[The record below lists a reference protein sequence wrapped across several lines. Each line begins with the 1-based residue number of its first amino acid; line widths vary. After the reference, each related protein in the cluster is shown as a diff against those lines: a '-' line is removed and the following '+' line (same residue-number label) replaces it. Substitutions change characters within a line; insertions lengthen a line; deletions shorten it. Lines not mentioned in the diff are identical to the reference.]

1 MTKGKHDVPQDHYL
15 VRPDQSCMKNTGK
28 FVAYGLVFG
37 VGTSVVIAQN
47 AEPTVS
53 FLEIAGRS
61 IARYIFPATLLGA
74 VFASTTCFMDEARGR
89 QYPVSN
95 GFIGGALAGAAL
107 GCRSHQLGKI
117 ASYGFLFGLLGGAA
131 RLTVTNGMLNIN
143 SQDKLDEV
151 NSTLF
156 MNDLRHLAP
165 PHTEK

>member
-1 MTKGKHDVPQDHYL
+1 
-15 VRPDQSCMKNTGK
+15 
-28 FVAYGLVFG
+28 
-37 VGTSVVIAQN
+37 VVVAQN

-74 VFASTTCFMDEARGR
+74 VYASTTCFLDESRGR
-89 QYPVSN
+89 LYPVSN

-131 RLTVTNGMLNIN
+131 RLVATNGMVNIN
-143 SQDKLDEV
+143 PQDNLAHI
-151 NSTLF
+151 NNTLY
-156 MNDLRHLAP
+156 MNDLRHLDPARA
-165 PHTEK
+165 EK